1 MTDEAASPPVDLP
14 ATRRRTAQAEI
25 VITPPTGLGAL
36 SLREIYDARY
46 LLWNL
51 VRREART
58 PYLDLSFG
66 VFWTLVRPLLFVFVF
81 LFIRRASNADMKTG
95 VEYTLYVYT
104 GVTMWWYFVDATTAA
119 TNSIFKDASLITKI
133 YYPRMISPIAP
144 VIARLKELSTQ
155 ALLYPVGM
163 IAFAHYPDWH
173 IVLLPLV
180 VLQFILMA
188 LALGFFTAA
197 LAARSQDFLSVQRY
211 VLYIGMFLSPVIY
224 SPELL
229 TERFQGLYYALNPLA
244 APLEMLRVAL
254 FSGVPAPWTGWG
266 ISAGFTLAAL
276 AGGIVAFRRMEAQL
290 ADTVQ

>member
-1 MTDEAASPPVDLP
+1 MTDETAIPPVNLP
-14 ATRRRTAQAEI
+14 AARRGGAPAEI
-25 VITPPTGLGAL
+25 VITPPKGLSAL

-95 VEYTLYVYT
+95 VEYVLYVYT

-163 IAFAHYPDWH
+163 IAFGHYPDWH
-173 IVLLPLV
+173 LV
-180 VLQFILMA
+180 VLPVVVFQFMVMA
-188 LALGFFTAA
+188 LACGFFTAA
-197 LAARSQDFLSVQRY
+197 LAARSQDFLS
-211 VLYIGMFLSPVIY
+211 I
-224 SPELL
+224 
-229 TERFQGLYYALNPLA
+229 
-244 APLEMLRVAL
+244 
-254 FSGVPAPWTGWG
+254 
-266 ISAGFTLAAL
+266 
-276 AGGIVAFRRMEAQL
+276 
-290 ADTVQ
+290 